1 MIPLSAG
8 AEIRLKQSTNVD
20 KNKPRIAVLFLL
32 PVLAGAAGIFI
43 ALGPFQDHANSIW
56 LVLVFYALCVWIW
69 RVMAALAVALAIG
82 WGLSYTVF
90 FNNGYLSLALL
101 VLGLVLGIVWHLRQ
115 RRSIAKDKNVLE
127 KIT

>member
-1 MIPLSAG
+1 VG
-8 AEIRLKQSTNVD
+8 
-20 KNKPRIAVLFLL
+20 KNKLRIAILFLL
-32 PVLAGAAGIFI
+32 PVLAGTAGIFI
-43 ALGPFQDHANSIW
+43 ALGPFQDHRTSIS

-69 RVMAALAVALAIG
+69 RVMATLAVALAIG

-90 FNNGYLSLALL
+90 FNTGYLSLALL
-101 VLGLVLGIVWHLRQ
+101 VLGLILGIVWHVRQ